1 MAFGVTFRSE
11 SLIVEKMIDQAIYI
25 YYWNADVITLKF
37 KIVSFIK
44 VSLTLLI
51 SQHYQFISW
60 NVTQNN
66 SDINVLLKN
75 AERKLID

>member
-11 SLIVEKMIDQAIYI
+11 SLIVEKMIDQVIYI
-25 YYWNADVITLKF
+25 YYWNVDVITLKF